1 MKIQHNMAA
10 VNAQRNIST
19 MDRTMSKT
27 LEKLSSGYKINRA
40 GDNAAGLAVSE
51 EMRAQITIMNQARR
65 NTQDGLSLIQT
76 VEGALTEV
84 HAMLNRMKGMSVQAA
99 NGTYTDSQR
108 TMMNS
113 EMDQLKEEIAH
124 AFYGCTLDLSTQTVK
139 VNYAGST
146 GKTGRVSSSS
156 GYEDLAEKIATEYI
170 PNSDECIQENHPLN
184 AALKSTIAHELMHSV
199 MQYTLTDGMFVR
211 DGYEKFPEW
220 FTEGTAQ
227 LAGGGFPTGWNTRL
241 EAIAGQLTDEND
253 SSQDAAITSYLKSFN
268 VKDRPYGHG
277 YLASAYIGYLA
288 SGGGSVSAQNIAQ
301 GMDKI
306 FADLLTDMSLNDAL
320 KKHTG
325 GKITDSASLEALFD
339 NPSSDLTAFVRQ
351 LSVASKGGAGSVIA
365 PAGLNAGGSSVIGN
379 SVTQDAPFYI
389 GKWSIGAAG
398 HITICVGGYNNNVDI
413 DLFRLDSRGL
423 GITDTNILTLDD
435 ANSAVDD
442 IDSAINRVSQMRSH
456 YGAMQNRL
464 EHTLSNLE
472 NTVENLSAAE
482 SRIRDTDMA
491 EAVTEHVRNQIIL
504 QSGQS
509 MLAQAN
515 RIPESI
521 LSLLG

>member
-19 MDRTMSKT
+19 IDRTMSKT

-124 AFYGCTLDLSTQTVK
+124 IGTSTNFSGVPLFTNGGTRRDITLSAFYGCTLDLSTQTVK

-184 AALKSTIAHELMHSV
+184 AALKSTI
-199 MQYTLTDGMFVR
+199 
-211 DGYEKFPEW
+211 
-220 FTEGTAQ
+220 
-227 LAGGGFPTGWNTRL
+227 
-241 EAIAGQLTDEND
+241 
-253 SSQDAAITSYLKSFN
+253 
-268 VKDRPYGHG
+268 
-277 YLASAYIGYLA
+277 YIGYLA
-288 SGGGSVSAQNIAQ
+288 SGSGSVSAQNIAQ